1 MEKKNRKPFQLV
13 DDIYSIGCWITGSK
27 EDAAELI
34 EKTYLII
41 DPEATEI
48 DVFKTFRHCLLDSLK
63 GISCIPK
70 PSCNDM
76 EKLGYKLIKQDAE
89 VKLTVLLAEISGL
102 SPVEISKI
110 MGKSVEEVKFCLTTG
125 RKRFA
130 TDLIILDGRSKSPG
144 KG

>member
-1 MEKKNRKPFQLV
+1 MDKKNRKPHQLI

-89 VKLTVLLAEISGL
+89 MKLTVLLAEISGL
-102 SPVEISKI
+102 SPEIISKI
-110 MGKSVEEVKFCLTTG
+110 MGNSVKEVNYWLSTG
-125 RKRFA
+125 RTRFSS
-130 TDLIILDGRSKSPG
+130 DLLLLNGRSKKSR
-144 KG
+144 